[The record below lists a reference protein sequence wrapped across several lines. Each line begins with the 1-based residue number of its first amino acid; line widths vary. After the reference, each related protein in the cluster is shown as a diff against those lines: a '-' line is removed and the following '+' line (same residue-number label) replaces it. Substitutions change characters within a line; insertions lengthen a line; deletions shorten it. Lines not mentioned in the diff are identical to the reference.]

1 MLSFIVVLVVIL
13 VGVGGCLVV
22 VAPAVSTTLKLNGDL
37 GARGS
42 KVEVQFINGQTIW
55 VIHVAPGYE
64 GGATDM
70 ACNVVRPDLQGTQ
83 FANSSFELVDQRGY
97 LLADDTTPCP

>member
-1 MLSFIVVLVVIL
+1 
-13 VGVGGCLVV
+13 
-22 VAPAVSTTLKLNGDL
+22 
-37 GARGS
+37 
-42 KVEVQFINGQTIW
+42 
-55 VIHVAPGYE
+55 
-64 GGATDM
+64 M